1 MIQILIGYCTD
12 LLIGD
17 PYFLFHPV
25 RWIGNLIS
33 NLENMLNRG
42 GVFQR
47 KIKGYILVGLVIS
60 ITFGIS
66 FALLTLATW
75 IHPLLAIALEA
86 FMIFQILATK
96 SLDFET
102 KKVFKAL
109 KNKDLDLARREIS
122 FLVSRDTDQMTEEDI
137 LKAAIET
144 IAENLADGII
154 SPMIFV
160 FVGGAPLGWLYKS
173 VNTMDSMIGYKNERY
188 NDFGYAAAKLDD
200 VLNYIP
206 ARLTSVFILIAG
218 AILKLDLRNGI
229 KILRRDKRNH
239 SSPNSAYPES
249 AVAGLLRIQLG
260 GKATYFGKTSIKAT
274 MGDYLKPI
282 DLEDLRRTSRILYS
296 TSIIAFVVLFV
307 VKYGVFI

>member
-33 NLENMLNRG
+33 KLENKLNTG
-42 GVFQR
+42 NHYQR
-47 KIKGYILVGLVIS
+47 KINGYLLVALVIIVTFS
-60 ITFGIS
+60 IAFT
-66 FALLTLATW
+66 LLKLAYW
-75 IHPLLAIALEA
+75 IHPYLSIALEA

-109 KNKDLDLARREIS
+109 KKKDLDLARKEIS
-122 FLVSRDTDQMTEEDI
+122 YLVSRDTNEMTEEDI

-154 SPMIFV
+154 SPLIFV
-160 FVGGAPLGWLYKS
+160 FIGGGPLGWVYKS
-173 VNTMDSMIGYKNERY
+173 VNTMDSMVGYKNERY
-188 NDFGYAAAKLDD
+188 NEFGYAAAKLDD
-200 VLNYIP
+200 ILNYIP
-206 ARLTSVFILIAG
+206 ARLTAVFILISG
-218 AILKLDLRNGI
+218 LILKLDIRNGI
-229 KILRRDKRNH
+229 KILRRDRRNH

-260 GKATYFGKTSIKAT
+260 GKATYFGKTSMKAT
-274 MGDYLKPI
+274 MGDRLKQL
-282 DLEDLRRTSRILYS
+282 DLEDLKKTSHILYM
-296 TSIIAFVVLFV
+296 TSIVAFVVLFIL
-307 VKYGVFI
+307 KYGVFI